1 MSESLILAIIVV
13 TFFAAGAVKGVIGMG
28 LPTVAMGVLGALI
41 SPLAAASLLIVPSL
55 VTNLWQC
62 LAGPAFGQLAR
73 RLWPMML
80 TICIGTLIGTAF
92 LARGD
97 TAATTTA
104 LGAALII
111 YAGYTLL
118 SPQRRVA
125 SAAERWFSPLVGL
138 LTGIVSG
145 ATGIFVIPAVP
156 YLQALGL
163 ARDDL
168 VQALGLSFT
177 VSTLALAA
185 GLGLH
190 GVFAVEHLGISAL
203 ALIPALVGMWAG
215 QRLRKRLPAETFRRI
230 FLLALLLLG
239 MEMSSRALS

>member
-1 MSESLILAIIVV
+1 
-13 TFFAAGAVKGVIGMG
+13 
-28 LPTVAMGVLGALI
+28 
-41 SPLAAASLLIVPSL
+41 
-55 VTNLWQC
+55 
-62 LAGPAFGQLAR
+62 
-73 RLWPMML
+73 MML

-92 LARGD
+92 LVRGD

-104 LGAALII
+104 LGATLII

-125 SAAERWFSPLVGL
+125 SAAERWLSPLVGL
-138 LTGIVSG
+138 MTGIVSG

-190 GVFAVEHLGISAL
+190 GVVAVERLGISAL

-215 QRLRKRLPAETFRRI
+215 QRLRKRLPAEIFRRI
-230 FLLALLLLG
+230 FLHALLLLG
-239 MEMSSRALS
+239 MEMSSRALL